1 MNVNHMDYYKYRYL
15 NCFKAQYLAEL
26 LEKGIPVD
34 YLFFDAYVETDD
46 ILEHTIDNGQERWTL
61 NIKTLS
67 ELAHVGIYVLYRYFP
82 TMSSSYPYVQEKLA
96 ANQTLYMW
104 ASQNH
109 LPHLAHLPDGVHVI
123 GLQSYNE
130 EDGTFTI
137 SDVPGISGHPY
148 EEIHIQN
155 AFNHLEDS
163 FKYIYYLYDEDYIFT
178 EEIVEILIRKF
189 EDSFL
194 LVNEDFKLYE
204 RMNELFQL
212 HYDIQEERLTVYH
225 RMENALAVIAGSRYF
240 LAKFLKVIHYPV
252 ISELEEIIKHAHS
265 LQKVFLKGKIGANIT
280 NYKVEDKLLLLK
292 SLELETILKIK
303 QLIVQ
308 KREERGYPKK
318 ISEHARTTMTDMGLT
333 CKMLDLNKVKL
344 DWTEVIQEEY
354 LYSYEIYVNDTLHGT
369 TLLNTYEIT
378 NLAYDS
384 HVEIRIRVKNFSG
397 YIEQCNDCV
406 TIQTG
411 YKDTNCALGKPVT
424 CSSEETSIF
433 TKENVN
439 NGVEGTRWGSVVGSD
454 EEWICIDLLEQ
465 TEVQR
470 VVLNWESHAQSYTID
485 ISDDNVNWQ
494 TVVTN
499 DNGVGGVEE
508 FNNLKDIRCRYIK
521 MNGRK
526 RGTTWGYSLWDFE
539 VYAV

>member
-1 MNVNHMDYYKYRYL
+1 MNVNHMHYYKYRYI

-26 LEKGIPVD
+26 LDKGIPVD
-34 YLFFDAYVETDD
+34 YLFFDAYVDTDD
-46 ILEHTIDNGQERWTL
+46 ILEDIIVNGLDRWTMRV
-61 NIKTLS
+61 KTLGD
-67 ELAHVGIYVLYRYFP
+67 LGYVGLYILHRYFP
-82 TMSSSYPYVQEKLA
+82 TMSSAYPYVKEKLA
-96 ANQTLYMW
+96 ANKTLYMW

-109 LPHLAHLPDGVHVI
+109 LPHLAHLPNGVHVI
-123 GLQSYNE
+123 GLQSYSD
-130 EDGTFTI
+130 EDRTFTI
-137 SDVPGISGHPY
+137 FDVPGIWGHSY

-155 AFNHLEDS
+155 AFNHLEET

-194 LVNEDFKLYE
+194 LVNENLKLYD

-212 HYDIQEERLTVYH
+212 HKDNQDDQLTYYH

-240 LAKFLKVIHYPV
+240 FAKFLKIIHYPAV
-252 ISELEEIIKHAHS
+252 AQLEEIIKHADS
-265 LQKVFLKGKIGANIT
+265 LQKVFMKAKVGANIN

-292 SLELETILKIK
+292 SLEIETISKIK

-308 KREERGYPKK
+308 NREKREHREGVSVKTRAT
-318 ISEHARTTMTDMGLT
+318 ITDIGLT

-344 DWTEVIQEEY
+344 DWIEVIQEDY
-354 LYSYEIYVNDTLHGT
+354 LYSYEIYVNDTLYGT

-384 HVEIRIRVKNFSG
+384 CLEIRIQVNNFSG
-397 YIEQCNDCV
+397 YIEQCNDRV

-439 NGVEGTRWGSVVGSD
+439 DGVEGTRWGSVVGSD
-454 EEWICIDLLEQ
+454 NEWICIDLLEQ
-465 TEVQR
+465 TEIQR

-485 ISDDNVNWQ
+485 VSDDNVTWQ
-494 TVVTN
+494 TIITN
-499 DNGVGGVEE
+499 DNGAGGVEE
-508 FNNLKDIRCRYIK
+508 FNNLKDIKCRYIK

>member
-1 MNVNHMDYYKYRYL
+1 MNVNHMDYYKHRYL

-26 LEKGIPVD
+26 LDKGIPVD

-46 ILEHTIDNGQERWTL
+46 ILEHAIHNGQDRWTMSV
-61 NIKTLS
+61 KTLS
-67 ELAHVGIYVLYRYFP
+67 ELSYVGLYILYRYFP
-82 TMSSSYPYVQEKLA
+82 SMSAAYPYVKDKLA
-96 ANQTLYMW
+96 ANKTLYMW

-130 EDGTFTI
+130 EAGTFTI

-155 AFNHLEDS
+155 AFNYLEDS
-163 FKYIYYLYDEDYIFT
+163 FKYIYYIYDEDYIFT
-178 EEIVEILIRKF
+178 EEIVEILIKKF

-194 LVNEDFKLYE
+194 LVNEDIKLYD
-204 RMNELFQL
+204 RMNELYQL
-212 HYDIQEERLTVYH
+212 HYDNKEDQLKLYH
-225 RMENALAVIAGSRYF
+225 SMETALAVIAGSRYF
-240 LAKFLKVIHYPV
+240 LAKFLKVIHYPP
-252 ISELEEIIKHAHS
+252 IAQLGEIIKHADS
-265 LQKVFLKGKIGANIT
+265 LQKVFLKAKVGANIS

-292 SLELETILKIK
+292 LLEKETIVKIK

-308 KREERGYPKK
+308 KREERELRKGA
-318 ISEHARTTMTDMGLT
+318 SETTRSTITDIGLT

-344 DWTEVIQEEY
+344 DWIEVIQEDY

-369 TLLNTYEIT
+369 TLSNTYEIT

-384 HVEIRIRVKNFSG
+384 CLEIRIRVKNFSG
-397 YIEQCNDCV
+397 YIEQCNDRV

-411 YKDTNCALGKPVT
+411 YKDTNYALGKPVT

-454 EEWICIDLLEQ
+454 NEWICIDLLEQ

-470 VVLNWESHAQSYTID
+470 IVLNWESYAQSYTID
-485 ISDDNVNWQ
+485 VSDDNVTWQ
-494 TVVTN
+494 TIVTN
-499 DNGVGGVEE
+499 DNGTGGVEE
-508 FNNLKDIRCRYIK
+508 FNNLKDIKCRYIK